1 MARVVGLRVVVGVAM
16 LEDLVLLG
24 EDALVSASVM
34 LSSFNASDEDFSAF
48 YKKEMLLNLLFF
60 LL

>member
-1 MARVVGLRVVVGVAM
+1 MGLRVAVGVAM
-16 LEDLVLLG
+16 FEDLVLLG

>member
-1 MARVVGLRVVVGVAM
+1 M

-34 LSSFNASDEDFSAF
+34 LSSFNVSDEDFSAF